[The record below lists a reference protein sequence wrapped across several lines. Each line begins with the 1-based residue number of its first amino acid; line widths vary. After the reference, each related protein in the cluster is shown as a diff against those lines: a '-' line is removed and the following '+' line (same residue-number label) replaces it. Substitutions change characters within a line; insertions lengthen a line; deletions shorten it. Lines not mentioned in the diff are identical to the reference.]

1 MIQILFL
8 VQESSS
14 EYVNSGMLSSTD
26 EDIDIVKDNQKLFGG
41 KIYKGGRVVRLN
53 LQESSKKDI
62 PQYNDIPIPHK
73 SSTK

>member
-1 MIQILFL
+1 
-8 VQESSS
+8 
-14 EYVNSGMLSSTD
+14 MLSSTD

-41 KIYKGGRVVRLN
+41 KIYKAGRVVRLN

-62 PQYNDIPIPHK
+62 PQYNDIPIPRK